1 MDKLARNKPIFLALS
16 CASIACL
23 VGSFG
28 YPLQQVE
35 IYKQPEI
42 GLFNNQYIR
51 TFIISESDQ
60 DYPYGFNLDKAR
72 KYAQIY
78 KDAKWQKIIL
88 LMLAGS
94 SAIAALSMGRD
105 ICIHSEIDDE
115 VLEVKA
121 KGKKELILESVKHRL
136 AMASKSQRVLFL
148 DDMKE
153 LMAEFGSTEEE
164 TQEADEITA
173 LYEAPSDEVSVVEE
187 ITPAPTSKAPTI
199 DFRGH
204 FPEHM
209 DSSVWILI
217 QPLLAQG
224 VGDEDIARGSLS
236 CPQDVG
242 IAYIGHLRQKYRS
255 SHD

>member
-1 MDKLARNKPIFLALS
+1 MDKLAKNKPIFLALS
-16 CASIACL
+16 CTSIACL

-42 GLFNNQYIR
+42 GQFNNQYIR

-88 LMLAGS
+88 LLLAGS
-94 SAIAALSMGRD
+94 SAIAAMGMGSD
-105 ICIHSEIDDE
+105 ICLHSEIDDE
-115 VLEVKA
+115 VLAVKSQ
-121 KGKKELILESVKHRL
+121 GKKELILESVKHRL
-136 AMASKSQRVLFL
+136 AMASKSQRLLFL
-148 DDMKE
+148 DEMKV
-153 LMAEFGSTEEE
+153 LLTEFGSAEEE
-164 TQEADEITA
+164 IQEADEINA
-173 LYEAPSDEVSVVEE
+173 LYEAPSEAIADEGG
-187 ITPAPTSKAPTI
+187 ITPEPTPEALTI

-209 DSSVWILI
+209 DASVWGLI
-217 QPLLAQG
+217 QPLLLQG
-224 VGDEDIARGSLS
+224 MADEDIAKGSLS
-236 CPQDVG
+236 CPPDVG
-242 IAYIGHLRQKYRS
+242 IAYLTHLRQKYQE
-255 SHD
+255 

>member
-23 VGSFG
+23 VGSYG

-42 GLFNNQYIR
+42 GQFNNQYIR

-60 DYPYGFNLDKAR
+60 DYPNGFNLDKAR

-94 SAIAALSMGRD
+94 SAIAAMGMGSD
-105 ICIHSEIDDE
+105 ICLHSEIDDE
-115 VLEVKA
+115 VLAVKSQ
-121 KGKKELILESVKHRL
+121 GKKELILESVKHRL
-136 AMASKSQRVLFL
+136 AMASKSQRLLFL
-148 DDMKE
+148 DEMKV
-153 LMAEFGSTEEE
+153 LLTEFGSAEEE
-164 TQEADEITA
+164 IQEADEINANNKTTNETKTNKKKKTPEPTPEA
-173 LYEAPSDEVSVVEE
+173 L
-187 ITPAPTSKAPTI
+187 TI

-209 DSSVWILI
+209 
-217 QPLLAQG
+217 
-224 VGDEDIARGSLS
+224 
-236 CPQDVG
+236 
-242 IAYIGHLRQKYRS
+242 
-255 SHD
+255 

>member
-1 MDKLARNKPIFLALS
+1 MDKLAKNKPVFLALS
-16 CASIACL
+16 CTSIACL

-28 YPLQQVE
+28 YPLQQIE

-42 GLFNNQYIR
+42 GQFNNQYIR

-88 LMLAGS
+88 LILASS
-94 SAIAALSMGRD
+94 SAIAALSMGKD

-136 AMASKSQRVLFL
+136 AMASKSQRLLFL
-148 DDMKE
+148 DEMKE
-153 LMAEFGSTEEE
+153 LMAEFGSQEQEI
-164 TQEADEITA
+164 QEADEINA
-173 LYEAPSDEVSVVEE
+173 LYEAPSEANVVEGGIAPE
-187 ITPAPTSKAPTI
+187 PTTEAPTV

-209 DSSVWILI
+209 DSSVWGLI
-217 QPLLAQG
+217 QPLLLQG
-224 VGDEDIARGSLS
+224 MAGEDVAKGSLS
-236 CPQDVG
+236 CPVDVG
-242 IAYIGHLRQKYRS
+242 IAYIAHLRQKYQE
-255 SHD
+255 